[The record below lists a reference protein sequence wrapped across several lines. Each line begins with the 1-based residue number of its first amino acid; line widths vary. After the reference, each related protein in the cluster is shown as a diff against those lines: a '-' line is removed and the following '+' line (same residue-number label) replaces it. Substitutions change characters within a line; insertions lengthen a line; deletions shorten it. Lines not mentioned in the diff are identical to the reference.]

1 MKRFCFAALA
11 AFCWACFAEAFP
23 AWLTKPEKDFP
34 AKQYIRAVGEGSSVK
49 AAQNSALAEIS
60 LYFNTK
66 VDVVNVAVSSA
77 SAVAKDG
84 AETYS
89 SSKSFKQ
96 IANVSSSSEFFC
108 VSFTDPFYDKK
119 ADKYSVLAYINK
131 AEASEVYKN
140 RISSLMESINLYSE
154 SAAKEKEV
162 FLAAAALSKA
172 VVMGNLC
179 EKYIHTETLMVP
191 SESES
196 YKADLKKIA
205 TARSERDS
213 LKKRMTFFIDM
224 VQKDKVFA
232 PVYSK
237 LSSLMEKRGYALSL
251 SGASYTLRVDLSCA
265 EENYDAG
272 PFVRPSVDIAVL
284 NAGGSGVYSYSKAF
298 PRIGSKTMEQA
309 YTRAVSKINQDL
321 DENFLAE

>member
-1 MKRFCFAALA
+1 MKRFVFAALA
-11 AFCWACFAEAFP
+11 ALCWACFAQPVP
-23 AWLTKPEKDFP
+23 AWLVRPERDFP
-34 AKQYIRAVGEGSSVK
+34 SKQYIRAVGEGSSVK

-84 AETYS
+84 AETFS

-96 IANVSSSSEFFC
+96 VASVSSSAEFFC

-119 ADKYSVLAYINK
+119 LDRYSVLAYINK
-131 AEASEVYKN
+131 AEASEIYKS
-140 RISSLMESINLYSE
+140 RISSLMESINLYAE
-154 SAAKEKEV
+154 SAADENEA

-179 EKYIHTETLMVP
+179 EKYIHNETLIVP

-196 YKADLKKIA
+196 YKAALRTIA
-205 TARSERDS
+205 ETRSDRDA
-213 LKKRMTFFIDM
+213 LKKRMTFFIEM
-224 VQKDKVFA
+224 EQRDKVFM
-232 PVYSK
+232 PIYSK
-237 LSSLMEKRGYALSL
+237 LSSLMEKRGYAVSL
-251 SGASYTLRVDLSCA
+251 AGANYTLKVDVSCA

-272 PFVRPSVDIAVL
+272 PFVRPSVSIAIV
-284 NAGGSGVYSYSKAF
+284 NGRGSGVYSYSKAF

-309 YTRAVSKINQDL
+309 CTRAVSKINQDL
-321 DENFLAE
+321 EENFLAE

>member
-1 MKRFCFAALA
+1 MKRFFLAALA
-11 AFCWACFAEAFP
+11 ALFAVCFAQTVP
-23 AWLTKPEKDFP
+23 SWLTKPEKEFP
-34 AKQYIRAVGEGSSVK
+34 KDKYIRAVGEASSVK

-66 VDVVNVAVSSA
+66 VDVVNVAVNSA

-84 AETYS
+84 AETFS

-108 VSFTDPFYDKK
+108 ISFTDPFYDKK

-131 AEASEVYKN
+131 AEASEIYKN
-140 RISSLMESINLYSE
+140 RIASLMESINLYSD

-162 FLAAAALSKA
+162 FIAASSLSKA
-172 VVMGNLC
+172 AVMGNLC
-179 EKYIHTETLMVP
+179 EKYIHNETLMVP
-191 SESES
+191 SESDS

-205 TARSERDS
+205 AVRSERDA
-213 LKKRMTFFIDM
+213 LKKRMTFFIEM
-224 VQKDKVFA
+224 EQKDKVFA

-237 LSSLMEKRGYALSL
+237 LSSIMEKRGYAISL
-251 SGASYTLRVDLSCA
+251 SGASYTIKVNLACA
-265 EENYDAG
+265 EENYEAG
-272 PFVRPSVDIAVL
+272 PFVRPSVDIAIL

-309 YTRAVSKINQDL
+309 YTRAVSKVTQDL
-321 DENFLAE
+321 EENFLAE